1 MLAKELVRLRKQRE
15 KLLATKNQLGCIST
29 RATVREYAQSNE
41 WRRRPGV
48 RLMRILGCTT
58 A

>member
-29 RATVREYAQSNE
+29 RATVRALKATNGGGG
-41 WRRRPGV
+41 RACV
-48 RLMRILGCTT
+48 
-58 A
+58 

>member
-29 RATVREYAQSNE
+29 RATVRALKAANGGGG
-41 WRRRPGV
+41 RACV
-48 RLMRILGCTT
+48 LMRILGCTT